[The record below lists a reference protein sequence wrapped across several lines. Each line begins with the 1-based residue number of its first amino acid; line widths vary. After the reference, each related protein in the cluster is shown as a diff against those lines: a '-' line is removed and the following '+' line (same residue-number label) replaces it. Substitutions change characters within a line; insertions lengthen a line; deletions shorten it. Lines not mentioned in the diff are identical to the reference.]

1 MFQSR
6 LSRSKVVSTL
16 SESTKKLLPGELRFI
31 AKKYIGKTWGIYDKA
46 RGSWPIQ
53 TPDTGIVEQGVTKEV
68 AEATAEA
75 LNKKVGIIK

>member
-1 MFQSR
+1 MSD
-6 LSRSKVVSTL
+6 
-16 SESTKKLLPGELRFI
+16 KKLMKGELRFI

-53 TPDTGIVEQGVTKEV
+53 TPDTGIVEQGVTQEV